1 MKTKFKLIRYCFII
15 MLITSCGKSEPP
27 SAEIMNL
34 PVGVI
39 RNGQPVLLE
48 KTLSEF
54 TDPNQFLTI
63 SSSKWIKVNENTW
76 NYKYE
81 FTNQFKKNVTSTDTY
96 TKIDGAVIFS
106 RKVFE
111 GEPTNFDQRLIVDQ
125 KLNSLNNKIT
135 E

>member
-1 MKTKFKLIRYCFII
+1 MKTMFKLISYCFMI

-34 PVGVI
+34 PVAVM
-39 RNGQPVLLE
+39 RNGQPVQPVLLGE
-48 KTLSEF
+48 ITLSKF

-63 SSSKWIKVNENTW
+63 RSSKWIKVNENTW
-76 NYKYE
+76 NYTYE
-81 FTNQFKKNVTSTDTY
+81 FTNQFKKTVTCVDTY

-106 RKVFE
+106 RKECE
-111 GEPTNFDQRLIVDQ
+111 GEPTNWDQRLR
-125 KLNSLNNKIT
+125 SKIT